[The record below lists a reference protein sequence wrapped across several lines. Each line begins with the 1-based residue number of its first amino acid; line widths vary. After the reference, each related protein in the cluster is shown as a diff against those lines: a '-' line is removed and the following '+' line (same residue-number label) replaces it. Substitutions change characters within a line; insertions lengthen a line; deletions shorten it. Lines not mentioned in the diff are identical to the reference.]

1 MTATVRASGRRVGNS
16 GSGWGSLNPP
26 RPSLAR
32 HIDIGVPLFS
42 LLLAAAGAVMVYSAT
57 RGPATDLRPA
67 DDTYLKRHLVFAAVG
82 VVGMALV
89 ALVGHRWARRLMVP
103 AYLATLGMLV
113 AVLSAGVEV
122 KGARARFDLGS
133 FQMQPSELGKVALI
147 VALAVILG
155 SGEGVG
161 IARLLAAGVVTAA
174 PIVAILAQPD
184 LGTILVY
191 GAIFAGMVLVAG
203 VKGRHLAV
211 LALLLLTGAVV
222 LLQSDRLKTYQLERL
237 LVFIDGEADTAARY
251 NLEQAE
257 VAIGNGGITGKGLF
271 RGTQNVSDLVPEQQ
285 TDFIFT
291 VIAEETGFVGS
302 AVVLGLF
309 ALLLAR
315 VWRIGR
321 LADDRYGLL
330 IAAGTFSM
338 LLFQVFQ
345 SVGMS
350 TGIMPITGIP
360 LPLISYGGSSVVA
373 TFLALGLVQSVH
385 MRRHEARRRS
395 LFVDGPPGRSRR

>member
-1 MTATVRASGRRVGNS
+1 MTSVRHPFREA
-16 GSGWGSLNPP
+16 

-32 HIDIGVPLFS
+32 HIDIGVPVFS
-42 LLLAAAGAVMVYSAT
+42 LLLAGVGVVMVYSAT

-67 DDTYLKRHLVFAAVG
+67 DDTFLRRHLVFAGIG
-82 VVGMALV
+82 VVVMALT
-89 ALVGHRWARRLMVP
+89 ALIGHRWARRLMAP
-103 AYLATLGMLV
+103 AYLATLGLLFV
-113 AVLSAGVEV
+113 VLSAGIEV
-122 KGARARFDLGS
+122 KGSRARFAFGG
-133 FQMQPSELGKVALI
+133 FQMQPSEFGKVAVI

-155 SGEGVG
+155 SGDGVG
-161 IARLLAAGVVTAA
+161 VWRLLVAGVS
-174 PIVAILAQPD
+174 VAVPVLLIMAQPD

-191 GAIFAGMVLVAG
+191 GAIFAGMVFVAG
-203 VKGRHLAV
+203 VRGRHLAV
-211 LALLLLTGAVV
+211 LCLLLLTGTVAV
-222 LLQSDRLKTYQLERL
+222 LQSERLEAYQLERL
-237 LVFIDGEADTAARY
+237 LVFIDEEADTQARY

-271 RGTQNVSDLVPEQQ
+271 QGTQNVSDLVPEQQ

-309 ALLLAR
+309 GLLLAR
-315 VWRIGR
+315 IWRIGR
-321 LADDRYGLL
+321 LADDRFGLL
-330 IAAGTFSM
+330 VTAGVFSM
-338 LLFQVFQ
+338 LLFQIFQ

-350 TGIMPITGIP
+350 TGMMPITGIP

-385 MRRHEARRRS
+385 MRRHQARDRGM
-395 LFVDGPPGRSRR
+395 F